1 METHKIYNIK
11 NGVIAFAMTLFF
23 SCTNNFEEVKKIGVS
38 ENEPQGVGVNI
49 NVIRT
54 DSGRVAANLISPKLY
69 DFENRKFAYSEFPEG
84 VTLHIFDELEQKTT
98 IISDYAIIYS
108 ETDVIDMQGNVVVST
123 HEGDSLFADQLFF
136 DQKKEW
142 LFTNLPVKFKSKD
155 YLTKGK
161 GFDSDRDFTK
171 AEVLEI
177 SGLFAVSE

>member
-1 METHKIYNIK
+1 MKINKIHILK
-11 NGVIAFAMTLFF
+11 NGVIALAMTLFF
-23 SCTNNFEEVKKIGVS
+23 SCTNNFQEVNKIGIS

-54 DSGRVAANLISPKLY
+54 DSGRVVANLISPKLR
-69 DFENRKFAYSEFPEG
+69 DFENRKFGYSEFPEG
-84 VTLHIFDELEQKTT
+84 VTLHIFDEQKQRTT

-108 ETDVIDMQGNVVVST
+108 ETDVIDLQGNVIVST
-123 HEGDSLFADQLFF
+123 HEGDSLYADQLFF

-142 LFTNLPVKFKSKD
+142 LFTNLPVRYKSKD
-155 YLTKGK
+155 YLTKGR

-171 AEVLEI
+171 AEVIEV